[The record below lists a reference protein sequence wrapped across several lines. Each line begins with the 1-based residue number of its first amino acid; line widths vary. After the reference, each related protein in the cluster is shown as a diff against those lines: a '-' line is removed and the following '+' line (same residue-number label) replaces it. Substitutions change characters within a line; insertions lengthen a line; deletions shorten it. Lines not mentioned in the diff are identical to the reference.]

1 MKRILSLSLLF
12 SFLAIVPLGVQS
24 VCQAQIHPWP
34 WASTKP
40 FPWNNIQGTWTE
52 KSTEYTLSFQ
62 VIKNSSGD
70 KLIRINQIDSE
81 TGAIIARGLGSEN
94 SSHVVV
100 AAMTG
105 GPLRHFTLT
114 IRSLQ
119 NVYCWNEQ
127 DFIGVTIESFD
138 NELLNYFEIYKINE
152 LPLTPTKSKI
162 YKEPHCGDV
171 M

>member
-12 SFLAIVPLGVQS
+12 SFLALAPFGVQS
-24 VCQAQIHPWP
+24 ICHAQIHPWP
-34 WASTKP
+34 WASTNP

-52 KSTEYTLSFQ
+52 KTTEYTLSFQ
-62 VIKNSSGD
+62 VIKNSSGEN
-70 KLIRINQIDSE
+70 LIRIDQIDSE
-81 TGAIIARGLGSEN
+81 TGAVIARGLGSEN
-94 SSHVVV
+94 SSRVVV

-105 GPLRHFTLT
+105 GPLRHFILT

-119 NVYCWNEQ
+119 NVYCLDGH
-127 DFIGVTIESFD
+127 DFIGVTIESFN
-138 NELLNYFEIYKINE
+138 NELINYFEIYKINE

-162 YKEPHCGDV
+162 YKEPHCGKV

>member
-24 VCQAQIHPWP
+24 ICQAQIHPWP

-40 FPWNNIQGTWTE
+40 FPWNNIEGTWTE
-52 KSTEYTLSFQ
+52 KTTEYTLSFQ

-70 KLIRINQIDSE
+70 NLIRINQIDSE

-94 SSHVVV
+94 SSRIVV

-105 GPLRHFTLT
+105 GPLKHFTLT

-119 NVYCWNEQ
+119 NISCWDGH

-152 LPLTPTKSKI
+152 LPLTPTKRKM
-162 YKEPHCGDV
+162 YKEPHRDDV